1 MSRLLIN
8 DLSGSAKKE
17 YLSFLPLLE
26 KAKNGED
33 ISKEA
38 HLFYNGIDHNGVK
51 DGATKKYMNPVLPY
65 VEGK

>member
-1 MSRLLIN
+1 M
-8 DLSGSAKKE
+8 AKAKEE

-26 KAKNGED
+26 KGKNGED

-38 HLFYNGIDHNGVK
+38 HEFYAGIDHNGVK
-51 DGATKKYMNPVLPY
+51 DGATKKYMNPVIPY